1 MKNTNLYCF
10 KTVLL
15 SLFLLFTTFVNA
27 QEGAND
33 AAFNP
38 TDLGLGDGANS
49 TVKTTAI
56 QSDGKIII
64 AGSFTSYNGKTINRI
79 ARLNTDGSLDTSFNP
94 GTGAN
99 SDINTISIQTD
110 GKIIIGGNFNIYN
123 GISIQKIARL
133 NSDGTL
139 DITFNVGSG
148 VNGNVNTCAI
158 QSDGKILIG
167 GSFGLYNFTL
177 RSGIARINTDGSL
190 DPSFNVVTAN
200 DNNIKTV
207 AIQSDGKIIVGGDC
221 TTDNGITR
229 KRIARLNAN
238 GTLDATF
245 NVGTGPDNI
254 VYTCAIQSNGKIII
268 GGNFTNYNGSP
279 INRIARLNT
288 DGSLDPTFNI
298 GTGLN
303 SYPLTSMI
311 QNDGKIIIGG
321 DFTSYN
327 GSNINR
333 IARLNADGTLDA
345 TFNVGTGISFFV
357 NTIAIQSDGKIIIG
371 GYFSFYN
378 GILRNNII
386 RLNTNAVLDVVFNV
400 GTGANGNIYTSAI
413 QSDGKLLIGGSFTEY
428 NGISRGRIA
437 RLNTDGTLDMSFN
450 PGTGASF
457 SVNTLSIQS
466 DGKIIIGGNFAYYN
480 GIGRYYLARLNTDGS
495 LDVSFKDELRFASVK
510 LSAIQSDGKII
521 VVGDNYTLLRL
532 NTDGS
537 NDASFNIGTGANQSI
552 NTLLIQSDGKII
564 IGGNFTA
571 FNGITRNK
579 IARLNTNGSLDATF
593 TSDIGANYDI
603 NSLSIQSDGK
613 IIIGGEFT
621 TYNGISRNHIA
632 RLNSDGTLDASFN
645 PGTGT
650 DVNVAISSIQSNGK
664 IIIAGRFISYNS
676 TPRNRI
682 ARLNT
687 DGSLDVSFTPGT
699 GANGQ
704 INTTIIQSDG
714 KIVIGGQFND
724 YDGARRN
731 RIARVLASTTIP
743 VELVDFTGIKTDEG
757 NLLTWRTVSEINNRN
772 FEVERRQ
779 ETGNAWE
786 TLGFI
791 KANNKASTYQF
802 IDKPLP
808 NIINYYRLRQIDN
821 DGKET
826 LSKVIALIIN
836 GKNKLKIFPNPVL
849 NTLILEKGEIGEIGS
864 YQIFNLLGQEVRHG
878 SSTQRIDV
886 STLTRGTYLLKV
898 DTEQVMFVKL

>member
-1 MKNTNLYCF
+1 MAL
-10 KTVLL
+10 
-15 SLFLLFTTFVNA
+15 
-27 QEGAND
+27 QE
-33 AAFNP
+33 
-38 TDLGLGDGANS
+38 
-49 TVKTTAI
+49 K
-56 QSDGKIII
+56 
-64 AGSFTSYNGKTINRI
+64 RI
-79 ARLNTDGSLDTSFNP
+79 TRLNT
-94 GTGAN
+94 
-99 SDINTISIQTD
+99 
-110 GKIIIGGNFNIYN
+110 
-123 GISIQKIARL
+123 
-133 NSDGTL
+133 
-139 DITFNVGSG
+139 
-148 VNGNVNTCAI
+148 
-158 QSDGKILIG
+158 
-167 GSFGLYNFTL
+167 
-177 RSGIARINTDGSL
+177 
-190 DPSFNVVTAN
+190 
-200 DNNIKTV
+200 
-207 AIQSDGKIIVGGDC
+207 
-221 TTDNGITR
+221 
-229 KRIARLNAN
+229 N

-268 GGNFTNYNGSP
+268 GGNFTNYNGSS

-303 SYPLTSMI
+303 SYLLTSVI

-345 TFNVGTGISFFV
+345 TFNVGTGIGFFV

-371 GYFSFYN
+371 GYFYFYN

-413 QSDGKLLIGGSFTEY
+413 QNDGKIIIGGSFTEY
-428 NGISRGRIA
+428 NGISRERIA

-495 LDVSFKDELRFASVK
+495 LDVSFINESRFASVK

-552 NTLLIQSDGKII
+552 NTLLIQNDGKII

-664 IIIAGRFISYNS
+664 IIIAG
-676 TPRNRI
+676 
-682 ARLNT
+682 
-687 DGSLDVSFTPGT
+687 
-699 GANGQ
+699 
-704 INTTIIQSDG
+704 
-714 KIVIGGQFND
+714 
-724 YDGARRN
+724 
-731 RIARVLASTTIP
+731 
-743 VELVDFTGIKTDEG
+743 
-757 NLLTWRTVSEINNRN
+757 
-772 FEVERRQ
+772 
-779 ETGNAWE
+779 
-786 TLGFI
+786 TL
-791 KANNKASTYQF
+791 Y
-802 IDKPLP
+802 
-808 NIINYYRLRQIDN
+808 
-821 DGKET
+821 
-826 LSKVIALIIN
+826 
-836 GKNKLKIFPNPVL
+836 
-849 NTLILEKGEIGEIGS
+849 
-864 YQIFNLLGQEVRHG
+864 
-878 SSTQRIDV
+878 
-886 STLTRGTYLLKV
+886 
-898 DTEQVMFVKL
+898 